1 MAVQQTRSSHT
12 QCCAAVVHKG
22 SVFCRCE
29 KTLPNIARAGLPIP
43 QLGVVDQFEIC
54 EHPWVSASEAP
65 TDSPPRV
72 PRSLMTN
79 TWQPHHGQQLK
90 ALREA
95 AGLEI
100 TTLARQNNLS
110 VSQIQQLEEGGDSSF
125 YTADIKFN
133 SGRKLLR
140 ALGVALDVPD
150 HPPEPMQPLAQPVE
164 LPLPSQKPAT
174 ARIQWNWPWH
184 KLDLV
189 VLVVLLLALIHYSFE
204 SLSLDRLFSLSRANV
219 HGRESDQAGLAQSA
233 QPASDTTLSVAPT
246 TVAAVPDVTRHSAA
260 TVVTGGANSACPA
273 DGKEVAISAP
283 QASKP
288 GNYVHVV
295 AQTSAV
301 VCVSDA
307 HQKSNLL
314 QLKPGASQS
323 VYGQAPFRISSAD
336 LRAVRLFYQGHAVVV
351 PDEHFVNLVLNEKK

>member
-1 MAVQQTRSSHT
+1 
-12 QCCAAVVHKG
+12 
-22 SVFCRCE
+22 
-29 KTLPNIARAGLPIP
+29 
-43 QLGVVDQFEIC
+43 
-54 EHPWVSASEAP
+54 
-65 TDSPPRV
+65 
-72 PRSLMTN
+72 MTN

-125 YTADIKFN
+125 YTSDIKFN

-140 ALGVALDVPD
+140 ALGADLDVPD
-150 HPPEPMQPLAQPVE
+150 HTPEHMQPLAQPVQV
-164 LPLPSQKPAT
+164 PLPIQKPAT
-174 ARIQWNWPWH
+174 AAIQWNWPWH
-184 KLDLV
+184 KLDLP
-189 VLVVLLLALIHYSFE
+189 VLVVLLLTLIHYSFE
-204 SLSLDRLFSLSRANV
+204 PLSLDSLLWLSRSNV
-219 HGRESDQAGLAQSA
+219 HARAPGQVDPAQSG
-233 QPASDTTLSVAPT
+233 QSVTDTTIAVAPT
-246 TVAAVPDVTRHSAA
+246 SVAAVPDVPHHSAT
-260 TVVTGGANSACPA
+260 TVVTGGANPACPTN
-273 DGKEVAISAP
+273 GKEVAISAP

-314 QLKPGASQS
+314 QLKPGTSQS

-336 LRAVRLFYQGHAVVV
+336 LRAVRLFYQGHAVLL